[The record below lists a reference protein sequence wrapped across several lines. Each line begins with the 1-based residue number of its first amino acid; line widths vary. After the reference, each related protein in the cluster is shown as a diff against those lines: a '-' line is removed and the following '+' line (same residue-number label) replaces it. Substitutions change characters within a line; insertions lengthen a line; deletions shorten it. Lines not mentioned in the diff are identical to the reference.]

1 MRTSDGSSYVFS
13 SDLTAMTIAFPP
25 LPYAQDA
32 LAPHISAD
40 TLATHHGKHHK
51 AYVDKVNAAI
61 EGTDL
66 ADKSLEEI
74 IHHAEGS
81 GNKGLFNNSAQ
92 SWNHAFYWNSL
103 SPTKT
108 APSRDPAAPLD
119 RDFGALGDPTKKL
132 KATADHHI
140 QPDWTSLA
148 PPPG

>member
-1 MRTSDGSSYVFS
+1 
-13 SDLTAMTIAFPP
+13 MTIAHPP

-51 AYVDKVNAAI
+51 AYIDKTNAAI
-61 EGTDL
+61 EGTEL

-103 SPTKT
+103 SPT
-108 APSRDPAAPLD
+108 RI
-119 RDFGALGDPTKKL
+119 GA
-132 KATADHHI
+132 
-140 QPDWTSLA
+140 
-148 PPPG
+148 

>member
-1 MRTSDGSSYVFS
+1 ME
-13 SDLTAMTIAFPP
+13 TAMTIVLSP

-66 ADKSLEEI
+66 AGKSLEEI
-74 IHHAEGS
+74 IHHAEGA

-108 APSRDPAAPLD
+108 APSGDLAAAID
-119 RDFGALGDPTKKL
+119 RDFGSLDDL
-132 KATADHHI
+132 KRSEEHKSEL
-140 QPDWTSLA
+140 QSLMRISYA
-148 PPPG
+148 VF

>member
-1 MRTSDGSSYVFS
+1 MGP
-13 SDLTAMTIAFPP
+13 AMTLPFPP

-103 SPTKT
+103 SPTKP
-108 APSRDPAAPLD
+108 APSGALAAAIA
-119 RDFGALGDPTKKL
+119 RDFGS
-132 KATADHHI
+132 
-140 QPDWTSLA
+140 PDDLRKHLHETDVTTCPSGWA
-148 PPPG
+148 R

>member
-1 MRTSDGSSYVFS
+1 ME
-13 SDLTAMTIAFPP
+13 TAMTIVLSP

-32 LAPHISAD
+32 LASHISAD

-66 ADKSLEEI
+66 AGKSLEEI
-74 IHHAEGS
+74 IHHAEGA

-103 SPTKT
+103 SPKVG
-108 APSRDPAAPLD
+108 RAACRERVCPYV
-119 RDFGALGDPTKKL
+119 
-132 KATADHHI
+132 
-140 QPDWTSLA
+140 
-148 PPPG
+148 

>member
-1 MRTSDGSSYVFS
+1 ME
-13 SDLTAMTIAFPP
+13 TAMTIVLSP

-66 ADKSLEEI
+66 AGKSLEEI
-74 IHHAEGS
+74 IHHAEGA
-81 GNKGLFNNSAQ
+81 GNKGLSNNSAP
-92 SWNHAFYWNSL
+92 SWNHAFYWISL

-108 APSRDPAAPLD
+108 TPSVGLATPTDSDFAPLD
-119 RDFGALGDPTKKL
+119 ALNKNRTETD
-132 KATADHHI
+132 I
-140 QPDWTSLA
+140 
-148 PPPG
+148 

>member
-1 MRTSDGSSYVFS
+1 ME
-13 SDLTAMTIAFPP
+13 TAMTIVLSP

-66 ADKSLEEI
+66 AGKSLEEI
-74 IHHAEGS
+74 IHHAEGA

-92 SWNHAFYWNSL
+92 SWSHAFYWNSL

-108 APSRDPAAPLD
+108 APSGDLAAAID
-119 RDFGALGDPTKKL
+119 RDFGSLDDLKKKL
-132 KATADHHI
+132 KDTAVNHRSEEH
-140 QPDWTSLA
+140 TSELQSLMRISYA
-148 PPPG
+148 VFCMKK